1 LWKRASGS
9 KQSSTSPHS
18 YISLLL
24 PELVIETRSRIYNG
38 EYSIASLPPAQ
49 TNTLH
54 QPIDNEGSPTNW
66 TLRFK
71 HGRLTILLFTEALT
85 PLSTLKTELL
95 DALRERYP
103 SGLPNPAHGAK
114 IQLGLDEYIPIPD
127 DIKDVALAVPVDNH
141 DISKGWKALDGTSG
155 KDAIGLKASP
165 KSVGVKDGGVL
176 AFRFR
181 GEDEGGED
189 EEEEEGGE
197 EEEEEEE
204 GDAEKQEFLV
214 EWPSYD
220 ETYGEAEPDGEDME
234 MDEK

>member
-1 LWKRASGS
+1 M
-9 KQSSTSPHS
+9 
-18 YISLLL
+18 
-24 PELVIETRSRIYNG
+24 
-38 EYSIASLPPAQ
+38 YSIASPPLALA
-49 TNTLH
+49 NTVP

-85 PLSTLKTELL
+85 PLSTLKSELL
-95 DALRERYP
+95 DALHERYP

-114 IQLGLDEYIPIPD
+114 KQLGLDEYIPIPD

-155 KDAIGLKASP
+155 KDAMGLKASP

-181 GEDEGGED
+181 GEDEGGEEEEED
-189 EEEEEGGE
+189 EEE
-197 EEEEEEE
+197 
-204 GDAEKQEFLV
+204 DAERQEFLV

-220 ETYGEAEPDGEDME
+220 ETYGEEPDGEDME